1 MYISSRVPTKKY
13 NGVFSTPSGVGVHCA
28 VATLRR
34 PAEKGGGWMDG
45 VITGP
50 HPAFAAGA
58 TVVRRAVSVSSHQP
72 FAARLTRQRF
82 CVSTGPCRRGG
93 AHQQG
98 GGVDRGGHVR
108 SSPRVCPRRHDCRTR
123 GRRPAITFL
132 DVSQPYIGATC
143 PMGRVGVSAPSRKGG
158 GGWMGSLPVHT
169 LRLQPAPRL

>member
-1 MYISSRVPTKKY
+1 MAMLYFDS
-13 NGVFSTPSGVGVHCA
+13 SGVGVHCA

-34 PAEKGGGWMDG
+34 PAGK
-45 VITGP
+45 
-50 HPAFAAGA
+50 
-58 TVVRRAVSVSSHQP
+58 
-72 FAARLTRQRF
+72 
-82 CVSTGPCRRGG
+82 
-93 AHQQG
+93 
-98 GGVDRGGHVR
+98 GGVDGWGHYGSTPCVCSRRHGCKTRGERYQPPAVCCSVDPSTVLCVHWAVSAWRRPSARGGVYRVGHVR

-143 PMGRVGVSAPSRKGG
+143 PMGRVGVSAPSRKRG